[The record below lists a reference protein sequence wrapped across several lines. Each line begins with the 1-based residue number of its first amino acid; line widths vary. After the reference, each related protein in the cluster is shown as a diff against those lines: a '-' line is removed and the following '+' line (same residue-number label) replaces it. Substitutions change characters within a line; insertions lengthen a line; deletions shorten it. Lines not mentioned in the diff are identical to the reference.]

1 MKKAFK
7 MFCGL
12 FMFMALVVP
21 FSGVNAAPVE
31 VSDEAELRNAVLEG
45 GDIVLT
51 NDIKVSSPIDL
62 LKDTTIT
69 SKEGST
75 FTIDG
80 EGMTRNPDG
89 NGSILAAHANLT
101 LTNVKIAN
109 ANKYGVQAYN
119 TGSVVLD
126 GVEISGSGFG
136 AVLINGGTVTI
147 NDLTMIDNAYGIEF
161 GIGAQ
166 VTETPTLVM
175 DGTLSADSQVDP
187 LYVDTDQVN
196 ENSGMSV
203 QNTINTVQTIDLD
216 ETAGTLVIKG
226 EDGATLYTSNELADG
241 TEVEVVTEEAEE
253 PTVPETP
260 KDENEPVKTTETI
273 ENPKTNDSILLV
285 LGTLAVSGVVAFV
298 AKRKLS

>member
-21 FSGVNAAPVE
+21 FSGARAASVE
-31 VSDEAELRNAVLEG
+31 VSDETELRNAVLEG
-45 GDIVLT
+45 GDIILT
-51 NDIKVSSPIDL
+51 NDIKISSPIDL

-69 SKEGST
+69 SKEGNT
-75 FTIDG
+75 FTING

-147 NDLTMIDNAYGIEF
+147 KDLTMTDNLYGIEF
-161 GIGAQ
+161 AAGLN
-166 VTETPTLVM
+166 VTGTPALIM
-175 DGTLSADSQVDP
+175 DGVIKGNQKDV
-187 LYVDTDQVN
+187 LYVDVDQITADKTILVKN
-196 ENSGMSV
+196 TENSTQKISLKD
-203 QNTINTVQTIDLD
+203 NTIVLMEGDKVL
-216 ETAGTLVIKG
+216 A
-226 EDGATLYTSNELADG
+226 TSNELATGTTVDVDG
-241 TEVEVVTEEAEE
+241 EKLQAEE
-253 PTVPETP
+253 PAKEPTTLEEP
-260 KDENEPVKTTETI
+260 KDENNDVKDEV
-273 ENPKTNDSILLV
+273 ENPKTSDGIILAV
-285 LGTLAVSGVVAFV
+285 GTLTLSAGAIVI
-298 AKRKLS
+298 AKKKLA